1 MVGQNHSQAVPNF
14 LLWELSQGNLGVL
27 QQRNPG
33 NAAGIGDSKAQ
44 RASRTTQPRH
54 WAVPRKHIAEGP
66 QGAAGRGRA
75 RQRSSL
81 LEGAAPSAP
90 TFPARQRSLVIEI
103 DWPIE
108 REKVGRHG
116 GHPSSFITNAAR
128 QRRPLSTGYPPGYLR
143 AAQGFGLCPLF
154 SGAGR
159 RPVREVAPRQGSLPE
174 LRARRKPMLLL
185 RLSGL
190 LLLSRLETVQLS
202 ALLFQLPPR
211 MRRLEVPS
219 SPWPTP
225 ESGFAEHSCESGV
238 SLPCWHTRP

>member
-1 MVGQNHSQAVPNF
+1 MLRRRPLFPRASAALLVIWGRACAPQKSDDTEVVPP
-14 LLWELSQGNLGVL
+14 VL
-27 QQRNPG
+27 IRARRVSAQRNP
-33 NAAGIGDSKAQ
+33 
-44 RASRTTQPRH
+44 
-54 WAVPRKHIAEGP
+54 
-66 QGAAGRGRA
+66 
-75 RQRSSL
+75 
-81 LEGAAPSAP
+81 LEGGAPSAP
-90 TFPARQRSLVIEI
+90 IFPARQRGFVGDMGAGLRPAKI
-103 DWPIE
+103 
-108 REKVGRHG
+108 GRHG
-116 GHPSSFITNAAR
+116 GRPSSFITSSAR
-128 QRRPLSTGYPPGYLR
+128 ERRPLSTGYPQSYLR

-190 LLLSRLETVQLS
+190 LLLSRLATVQLS